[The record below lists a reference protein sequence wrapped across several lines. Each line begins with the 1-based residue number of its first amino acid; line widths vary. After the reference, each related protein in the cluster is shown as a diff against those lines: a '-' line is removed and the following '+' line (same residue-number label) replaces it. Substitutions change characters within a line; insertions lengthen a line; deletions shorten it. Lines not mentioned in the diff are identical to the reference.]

1 HSNQNYA
8 RAYKHQ
14 FKIGLAKSTIQ
25 DTKRYLKVI
34 IFFGRREELG
44 TTFRVWAVAWFV
56 TDNCKQVLVRG
67 KSAGFSK

>member
-34 IFFGRREELG
+34 IFFGRREELY
-44 TTFRVWAVAWFV
+44 TTDLKSHVYSATFVLLKTGNSHAV
-56 TDNCKQVLVRG
+56 KQ
-67 KSAGFSK
+67 K